1 MSFPAGSTNEDKI
14 EYIARQYVA
23 KELPGAN
30 NLLLEFFKAGFGD
43 QDSDKWGA
51 KAALGFRN
59 KIKRT

>member
-23 KELPGAN
+23 KELPDAN

-43 QDSDKWGA
+43 
-51 KAALGFRN
+51 
-59 KIKRT
+59 